1 MKMYDII
8 MKKQSGR
15 ELTEDEIDFFVKGV
29 TDGSIP
35 DYQISAFLMAVWFR
49 GMTEDETV
57 ILTECLVDSGE
68 IDKLDSIIGK
78 KVDKHSTGGVGD
90 KVSLIV
96 GPMVAAANKGIYV
109 PKMAGRGLGFTGGT
123 LDKLEAC
130 SGVNTEISAEE
141 FESIVKEL
149 GFCIAGQSKRL
160 APADGR
166 LSALRDVTATSGSI
180 PLIAAS
186 VMSKKIAS
194 GSECIVLDVKC
205 GSGSFCKTLRDAEE
219 LARLMV
225 RIGARAK
232 RKTVAI
238 ITDMSAP
245 LGCAVGNSVEMIEA
259 IRVLE
264 GKGDE
269 KLTELCVTLAA
280 YMLYAANADTLENC
294 KAIAEETL
302 YDGSALSKLADL
314 VERLG
319 GDRNYVYDVSLFE
332 ESNVTAILVAEKS
345 GYISKID
352 AYEVGLAASV
362 LGAGREVMGQSI
374 DHTAGIILNKQ
385 LGDRIEEGEALAT
398 LQAQTLERA
407 QSGMEYLFKAVTIS
421 DYPPEER
428 RIILKSI

>member
-35 DYQISAFLMAVWFR
+35 EYQISAFLMAVWFR

-149 GFCIAGQSKRL
+149 GFGQ
-160 APADGR
+160 
-166 LSALRDVTATSGSI
+166 
-180 PLIAAS
+180 
-186 VMSKKIAS
+186 
-194 GSECIVLDVKC
+194 
-205 GSGSFCKTLRDAEE
+205 
-219 LARLMV
+219 
-225 RIGARAK
+225 
-232 RKTVAI
+232 
-238 ITDMSAP
+238 
-245 LGCAVGNSVEMIEA
+245 
-259 IRVLE
+259 
-264 GKGDE
+264 
-269 KLTELCVTLAA
+269 
-280 YMLYAANADTLENC
+280 
-294 KAIAEETL
+294 
-302 YDGSALSKLADL
+302 
-314 VERLG
+314 
-319 GDRNYVYDVSLFE
+319 
-332 ESNVTAILVAEKS
+332 
-345 GYISKID
+345 
-352 AYEVGLAASV
+352 
-362 LGAGREVMGQSI
+362 
-374 DHTAGIILNKQ
+374 
-385 LGDRIEEGEALAT
+385 
-398 LQAQTLERA
+398 
-407 QSGMEYLFKAVTIS
+407 
-421 DYPPEER
+421 
-428 RIILKSI
+428 